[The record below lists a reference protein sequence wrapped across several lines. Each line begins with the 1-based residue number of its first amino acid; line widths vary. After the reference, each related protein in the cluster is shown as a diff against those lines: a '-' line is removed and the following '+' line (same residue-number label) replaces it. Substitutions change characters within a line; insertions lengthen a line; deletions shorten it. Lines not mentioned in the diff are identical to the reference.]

1 MRPGVAGCAL
11 TDLFSVFFH
20 SGDLFSEEDC
30 LWMRN
35 FCRSPGAPTL
45 AGLCVCVCPSMVFML
60 FVRLM
65 FLLRWLAWRAHAVW
79 VLLSLLYFYGAHAFF
94 SELEALLSPELSDTR
109 VVEDVGSSKK
119 EK

>member
-1 MRPGVAGCAL
+1 
-11 TDLFSVFFH
+11 
-20 SGDLFSEEDC
+20 
-30 LWMRN
+30 
-35 FCRSPGAPTL
+35 
-45 AGLCVCVCPSMVFML
+45 
-60 FVRLM
+60 M

-119 EK
+119 EIKMIIDRGDGVGRCCWNCTAVVPRLSV